1 MEPFEEG
8 ETVPTPPSPP
18 PSRLSPLSSPLP
30 RILSPPLLLP
40 SPTRR
45 DIILKADMPPQKR
58 DIFAA
63 PSHRFEIGESSAAA
77 AARQPRSALT
87 RDREAMYARQAWS
100 QAMGCNCALQDKVGV
115 LQADLRALQKD
126 VNVLQRQRMDDGN
139 RLIMHIEDDI
149 AKDIEYARDPE

>member
-63 PSHRFEIGESSAAA
+63 PSHRFEIGEN
-77 AARQPRSALT
+77 
-87 RDREAMYARQAWS
+87 REAMYARQAWS

-139 RLIMHIEDDI
+139 RLTMHIEDDI
-149 AKDIEYARDPE
+149 AKDIECARDPE